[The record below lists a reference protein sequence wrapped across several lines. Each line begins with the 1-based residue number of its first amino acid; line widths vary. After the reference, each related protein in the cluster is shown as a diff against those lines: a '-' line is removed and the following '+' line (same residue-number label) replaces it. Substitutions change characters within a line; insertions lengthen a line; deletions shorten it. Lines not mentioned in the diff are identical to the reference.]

1 MNYSAAE
8 ILKEVQREIK
18 MRRKVY
24 PGLIVRRSLSIGE
37 AEQRI
42 AIMQQIAEDYRV
54 KAAQTD
60 LFEAES

>member
-8 ILKEVQREIK
+8 KLKEIEREVI

-24 PGLIVRRSLSIGE
+24 PGLIARGSLSIGA

-54 KAAQTD
+54 KAAQTN